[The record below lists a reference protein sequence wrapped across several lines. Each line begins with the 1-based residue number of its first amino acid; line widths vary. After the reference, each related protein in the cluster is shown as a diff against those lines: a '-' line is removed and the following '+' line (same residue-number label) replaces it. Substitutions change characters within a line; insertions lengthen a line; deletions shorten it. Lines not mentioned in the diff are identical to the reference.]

1 MNRIL
6 IKNAKHYSKNEKV
19 DIALENGVIVSALS
33 GEADQIIEAD
43 GLTLFP
49 GLVDMHCHLREPG
62 FEYREDIETGTKSA
76 AKGGFS
82 SVCCMPNTKPVCDN
96 AAVVEGIL
104 RRAELVGSANVF
116 PIGAAS
122 KGLEGKELA
131 EIGLMKEAGIVAV
144 SDDGK
149 PIATANLLK
158 KVLEYAS
165 DFDIPVLNHCEEM
178 SISEGAMND
187 GEVATSLGLR
197 GIPAIAEEI
206 MIARDILTAEYLNMP
221 IHICHVS
228 TRRGIDIIRQAK
240 KRGVKVTCETCPH
253 YYSLTEN
260 ACETYDTNFKMNPPL
275 RTEDDRQ
282 AVIEGLK
289 DGTIDCIVTDHAPH
303 HIDEKDIEFSLAN
316 NGIIGFE
323 TAFGVSY
330 TYLVKPGYL
339 TLTELVEKMA
349 INPSRILRLGRGTL
363 DNGMPADIM
372 LADLNEEYVYTEE
385 EILSKAKNSPYI
397 GTALQGRV
405 KLTITGGKI
414 TYDELR

>member
-1 MNRIL
+1 MNRIE
-6 IKNAKHYSKNEKV
+6 IKNAKHYATGEKV
-19 DIALENGVIVSALS
+19 SVYIENGVLKDSLS
-33 GEADQIIEAD
+33 GEADQMIDAE
-43 GLTLFP
+43 GLTVFP

-62 FEYREDIETGTKSA
+62 YEYREDIKTGTASA

-104 RRAELVGSANVF
+104 RKAELVGSCNVF

-122 KGLEGKELA
+122 KGLEGKEIA
-131 EIGLMKEAGIVAV
+131 EMGLMKEAGIVAV

-149 PIATANLLK
+149 PIASANLLK

-165 DFDIPVLNHCEEM
+165 DFNIPVLNHCEDL
-178 SISEGAMND
+178 SIAEGAMNE
-187 GEVATSLGLR
+187 GALSTSLGLR

-206 MIARDILTAEYLNMP
+206 MISRDIQTAEYLDMP

-228 TRRGIDIIRQAK
+228 TARGIDIIRQAK

-253 YYSLTEN
+253 YFSLTEE
-260 ACETYDTNFKMNPPL
+260 ACVNYDTNYKMNPPL
-275 RTEDDRQ
+275 RTEKDRL

-303 HIDEKDIEFSLAN
+303 HVDEKDIEFSLAN

-323 TAFGVSY
+323 TAFAVGY

-339 TLTELVEKMA
+339 TLSELTDKMTV
-349 INPSRILRLGRGTL
+349 NPSKILKLGRGTL
-363 DNGMPADIM
+363 ENGMPADLM
-372 LADLNEEYVYTEE
+372 LADVDADFVYTKE
-385 EILSKAKNSPYI
+385 EIRSKATNSPYI
-397 GTALQGRV
+397 GETLTGRV

-414 TYDELR
+414 TYDELC

>member
-1 MNRIL
+1 MKRIL
-6 IKNAKHYSKNEKV
+6 IKNATHYSKNEKV
-19 DIALENGVIVSALS
+19 DIALENGVIVSTLS
-33 GEADQIIEAD
+33 GEADKTIDAD

-62 FEYREDIETGTKSA
+62 FEYREDIETGTRSA

-158 KVLEYAS
+158 KVMEYAS

-206 MIARDILTAEYLNMP
+206 MIARDILTAEYLDMP

-275 RTEDDRQ
+275 RSEDDRQ

-339 TLTELVEKMA
+339 TLAELIEKLA
-349 INPSRILRLGRGTL
+349 VNPSRILRLGRGTL
-363 DNGMPADIM
+363 DTGMPADIM

-397 GTALQGRV
+397 GTNLQGRV

>member
-1 MNRIL
+1 MKRIE
-6 IKNAKHYSKNEKV
+6 IKNVKKFDTDEKV
-19 DIALENGVIVSALS
+19 SIYIENGVFVDSLS
-33 GEADQIIEAD
+33 SEAEKVIDGE
-43 GLTLFP
+43 GLTVFP

-62 FEYREDIETGTKSA
+62 FEYREDIKTGTASA

-82 SVCCMPNTKPVCDN
+82 SVCCMPNTNPVCDN

-104 RRAELVGSANVF
+104 RKAELVGSCNVF

-122 KGLEGKELA
+122 KGLAGKEIS
-131 EIGLMKEAGIVAV
+131 EMGLMKEAGIVAV

-178 SISEGAMND
+178 SISEGAMNE
-187 GEVATSLGLR
+187 GAISTSLGLR

-206 MIARDILTAEYLNMP
+206 MISRDIQTAEYLDMP

-228 TRRGIDIIRQAK
+228 TAKGIDIIRQAK

-253 YYSLTEN
+253 YFSLTEE
-260 ACETYDTNFKMNPPL
+260 ACINYDTNFKMNPPL
-275 RTEDDRQ
+275 RTEKDRL

-323 TAFGVSY
+323 TAFAVGY

-339 TLTELVEKMA
+339 TLAELTEKMTV
-349 INPSRILRLGRGTL
+349 NPSKILKLGRGTL
-363 DNGMPADIM
+363 DTGMPADLM
-372 LADLNEEYVYTEE
+372 LADLGASFVYTKE
-385 EILSKAKNSPYI
+385 EILSKATNSPYI
-397 GTALQGRV
+397 GNTLDGRV

-414 TYDELR
+414 TYDELC

>member
-1 MNRIL
+1 MNRIE
-6 IKNAKHYSKNEKV
+6 IRNAKHYQTGEVVSLY
-19 DIALENGVIVSALS
+19 IENGVLKDQLS
-33 GEADQIIEAD
+33 GEADKVIDAT
-43 GLTLFP
+43 GLTVMP

-62 FEYREDIETGTKSA
+62 FEYREDIKTGTASA
-76 AKGGFS
+76 AKGGFT

-104 RRAELVGSANVF
+104 RKAELVGSCNVF

-122 KGLEGKELA
+122 KGLEGKEIA
-131 EIGLMKEAGIVAV
+131 EMGLMKEAGIVAV

-149 PIATANLLK
+149 PIASANLLK

-165 DFDIPVLNHCEEM
+165 DFDIPVLNHCEDL
-178 SISEGAMND
+178 SIAEGAMNE
-187 GEVATSLGLR
+187 GAISTSLGLR

-206 MIARDILTAEYLNMP
+206 MISRDVQTAEYLDMP

-228 TRRGIDIIRQAK
+228 TARGIDIIRQAK

-253 YYSLTEN
+253 YFSLTEE
-260 ACETYDTNFKMNPPL
+260 ACVNYDTNYKMNPPL
-275 RTEDDRQ
+275 RTEKDRM

-323 TAFGVSY
+323 TALAVGY

-339 TLTELVEKMA
+339 TLPELVEKMTV
-349 INPSRILRLGRGTL
+349 NPSKILKLGRGTL
-363 DNGMPADIM
+363 DQGMPADVT
-372 LADLNEEYVYTEE
+372 LADLNTSFVYTKE
-385 EILSKAKNSPYI
+385 EILSKATNSPYI
-397 GTALQGRV
+397 GETLDGRV
-405 KLTITGGKI
+405 KLTIVGGRI
-414 TYDELR
+414 TYDELC

>member
-1 MNRIL
+1 MKRIE
-6 IKNAKHYSKNEKV
+6 IKNAKHYCSEEKINV
-19 DIALENGVIVSALS
+19 YIENGVFTDKLT
-33 GEADQIIEAD
+33 GDADEIIDAE

-49 GLVDMHCHLREPG
+49 GLIDMHCHLREPG
-62 FEYREDIETGTKSA
+62 FEYREDIKSGTASA
-76 AKGGFS
+76 AKGGFT
-82 SVCCMPNTKPVCDN
+82 SVCCMPNTNPVCDN

-104 RRAELVGSANVF
+104 RKADQVASCHVY

-122 KGLEGKELA
+122 KKLEGKEIS
-131 EIGLMKEAGIVAV
+131 EMGLMKEAGIVAV

-165 DFDIPVLNHCEEM
+165 DFDLPVLNHCEEL
-178 SISEGAMND
+178 SIAEGAMNE
-187 GEVATSLGLR
+187 GAISTALGLR

-206 MIARDILTAEYLNMP
+206 MISRDIQTAEYLDMP

-228 TRRGIDIIRQAK
+228 TKKGIEIIRQAK

-253 YYSLTEN
+253 YFSLTEE
-260 ACETYDTNFKMNPPL
+260 ACQTYDTNFKMNPPL
-275 RTEDDRQ
+275 RTEEDRL
-282 AVIEGLK
+282 AVIEGIK

-323 TAFGVSY
+323 TAFAVGY
-330 TYLVKPGYL
+330 TYLVKTGEVSL
-339 TLTELVEKMA
+339 SDMIKTMTE
-349 INPSRILRLGRGTL
+349 NPSRILNLGRGSL
-363 DNGMPADIM
+363 GKDMPADVM
-372 LADLNEEYVYTEE
+372 LADLSQEFVYTKE
-385 EILSKAKNSPYI
+385 EIRSKAANSPYI
-397 GTALQGRV
+397 GTKLTGRV
-405 KLTITGGKI
+405 KLTIAGGKI

>member
-1 MNRIL
+1 MKRIE
-6 IKNAKHYSKNEKV
+6 IKNGKHYVSGEKV
-19 DIALENGVIVSALS
+19 TIFIENGVFTESLT
-33 GEADQIIEAD
+33 GDPDEIIDAE
-43 GLTLFP
+43 GLTVFP
-49 GLVDMHCHLREPG
+49 GLIDMHCHLREPG
-62 FEYREDIETGTKSA
+62 YEYREDIKSGTKSA
-76 AKGGFS
+76 AKGGFT
-82 SVCCMPNTKPVCDN
+82 SVCCMPNTNPVCDN

-104 RRAELVGSANVF
+104 RKAEQVGSCNVF

-122 KGLEGKELA
+122 KGLNGKEIS
-131 EIGLMKEAGIVAV
+131 EMGLMKEAGIVAV

-178 SISEGAMND
+178 SISEGAMNE
-187 GEVATSLGLR
+187 GAISTSLGLR

-206 MIARDILTAEYLNMP
+206 MISRDIQTAEYLDMP

-228 TRRGIDIIRQAK
+228 TAKGIEIIRQAK
-240 KRGVKVTCETCPH
+240 ARGVKVTCETCPH
-253 YYSLTEN
+253 YFSLTEE
-260 ACETYDTNFKMNPPL
+260 CCQTYDTNFKMNPPL
-275 RTEDDRQ
+275 RTEKDRL

-323 TAFGVSY
+323 TAFAVGY
-330 TYLVKPGYL
+330 TYLVKPGHL
-339 TLTELVEKMA
+339 SLEELIRTMTV
-349 INPSRILRLGRGTL
+349 NPSSILRLGRGTL
-363 DNGMPADIM
+363 DNGMPGDVM
-372 LADLNEEYVYTEE
+372 LADLSSDFTYTEE
-385 EILSKAKNSPYI
+385 EILSKSHNSPYI
-397 GTALQGRV
+397 GQNMSGRV
-405 KLTITGGKI
+405 KLTIAGGKI

>member
-1 MNRIL
+1 MKRIE
-6 IKNAKHYSKNEKV
+6 IQNTTHFSTNEK
-19 DIALENGVIVSALS
+19 ITLYIENGVFVDALS
-33 GEADQIIEAD
+33 EKADEVIDAE
-43 GLTLFP
+43 GLTVMP

-62 FEYREDIETGTKSA
+62 FEYREDIKTGTLSA

-104 RRAELVGSANVF
+104 RKAELEGSANVF

-122 KGLEGKELA
+122 KGLEGKEIA
-131 EIGLMKEAGIVAV
+131 EMGLMKEAGIVAV

-165 DFDIPVLNHCEEM
+165 DFDLPVLNHCEELT
-178 SISEGAMND
+178 IGEGAMND
-187 GEVATSLGLR
+187 GAVATSLGLR

-206 MIARDILTAEYLNMP
+206 MISRDILTAEYLDMP

-228 TRRGIDIIRQAK
+228 TARGIDLIRQAK

-253 YYSLTEN
+253 YFSLTEDKCVN
-260 ACETYDTNFKMNPPL
+260 YDSNFKMNPPL
-275 RTEDDRQ
+275 RTEADRK

-303 HIDEKDIEFSLAN
+303 HVDEKDIEFSLAN

-323 TAFGVSY
+323 TAFAVGY

-339 TLTELVEKMA
+339 TLAEMVEKMT
-349 INPSRILRLGRGTL
+349 INPSKILRLGRGTL
-363 DNGMPADIM
+363 DRGVPAD
-372 LADLNEEYVYTEE
+372 LTLVDLKQEFVYTKE
-385 EILSKAKNSPYI
+385 EILSKSTNSPYI
-397 GTALQGRV
+397 GESLQGRV
-405 KLTITGGKI
+405 KVTITGGKI

>member
-6 IKNAKHYSKNEKV
+6 IKNANHYSKNEKV

-33 GEADQIIEAD
+33 GEADKVIEAD

-62 FEYREDIETGTKSA
+62 FEYREDIETGTRSA

-104 RRAELVGSANVF
+104 RRAEQVGSANVF

-131 EIGLMKEAGIVAV
+131 EIGLMKDAGIVAV

-275 RTEDDRQ
+275 RTEDDRK

-339 TLTELVEKMA
+339 TLAELVEKMA

-363 DNGMPADIM
+363 DTGMPADIM